1 LQQIGV
7 DAMTEIFTTEQAI
20 LSIIE
25 SQDPDL
31 VYVSTDET
39 NWEARWKSDD
49 PLKSDW
55 TNHHDLFWLDE
66 ISILTALETC
76 INENR
81 ELLNQ
86 ITTHIQQMATA

>member
-1 LQQIGV
+1 
-7 DAMTEIFTTEQAI
+7 MTEILTTEQAI

-39 NWEARWKSDD
+39 HWEARWKSDD

-66 ISILTALETC
+66 ISILTALESC

-81 ELLNQ
+81 DLLNQ
-86 ITTHIQQMATA
+86 ITIHIQQMATA